1 MSHNAV
7 PPSITA
13 VSPSVSQ
20 PVSNSATIYCLVRG
34 YPPPTVAWLKDGA
47 PLNIDSTITVT
58 TQSVAT
64 SSQLLDQLKVT
75 DTGNANVVSVLQFS
89 GLRRA
94 DNGMYSCQASNS
106 MAATGTYNTISD
118 PISVIVLGEL

>member
-1 MSHNAV
+1 M
-7 PPSITA
+7 PPSITT

-20 PVSNSATIYCLVRG
+20 PVNNSATVHCLVRG

-47 PLNIDSTITVT
+47 SLNIDSTITVT

-89 GLRRA
+89 GLQRA

-118 PISVIVLGEL
+118 PISVIVLGKL

>member
-1 MSHNAV
+1 M
-7 PPSITA
+7 PPSITT

-20 PVSNSATIYCLVRG
+20 PINNSATVYCLVRG
-34 YPPPTVAWLKDGA
+34 YPLPTVAWLKDGA

-94 DNGMYSCQASNS
+94 DNGMYLCQASNS
-106 MAATGTYNTISD
+106 MAATGTYNATSD
-118 PISVIVLGEL
+118 TISVIVLGKL

>member
-1 MSHNAV
+1 MT
-7 PPSITA
+7 PSITA

-20 PVSNSATIYCLVRG
+20 PVNNSATVYCLVRG
-34 YPPPTVAWLKDGA
+34 YPLATVAWLKDGA

-75 DTGNANVVSVLQFS
+75 DTGNANVVTVLQFS

-94 DNGMYSCQASNS
+94 DNGIYLCEASNS
-106 MAATGTYNTISD
+106 MAATGTYNAISV
-118 PISVIVLGEL
+118 PISVTVLGKL